1 MVEGARLESVYT
13 SKGYQG
19 FESLFL
25 RNPDRKN
32 ECCRSAACLNGR
44 SRNEL
49 ARLKAFGNSDKK
61 MRSISRFASR
71 GLQGARREAGDNGAQ
86 RRNPD
91 EAERINKLQGGAVN
105 PARVNREVRDNG
117 MK

>member
-1 MVEGARLESVYT
+1 MLPLGGLSVWPKPKRASSVEGFRE
-13 SKGYQG
+13 
-19 FESLFL
+19 
-25 RNPDRKN
+25 
-32 ECCRSAACLNGR
+32 
-44 SRNEL
+44 
-49 ARLKAFGNSDKK
+49 FGQK

-71 GLQGARREAGDNGAQ
+71 GVQGARREAGDNGAQ